1 MKSFEVKLTDE
12 ALSDVEDLYNYIADE
27 LLNPDAAY
35 RIMRK
40 ILDACAKL
48 DIFPERGVTRQ
59 FLGENYRILP
69 IDRQFTII
77 YSISEPNVII
87 KRIFYGKRDF

>member
-1 MKSFEVKLTDE
+1 MKSFEVKFSGE
-12 ALSDVEDLYNYIADE
+12 ALNDIESLYNYIADE
-27 LLNPDAAY
+27 LLNANAAFG
-35 RIMRK
+35 IMRK
-40 ILDACAKL
+40 ILETCAKL
-48 DIFPERGVTRQ
+48 DIFPERGVKRQ

-77 YSISEPNVII
+77 YSINDTNVIV